1 MYRAEQKA
9 PGFRTK
15 AAHSSSLKQPKK
27 PETTETKPAAPAR
40 PSNHA
45 ERNRKK
51 ATRQQQAKP
60 ADTHPNQQP
69 QHGARAAARNK
80 CNRKHRAAA
89 ILYT

>member
-27 PETTETKPAAPAR
+27 PEPPKQSQQHQPNHRTMQNATE
-40 PSNHA
+40 
-45 ERNRKK
+45 K

-60 ADTHPNQQP
+60 ADTHPNQQL
-69 QHGARAAARNK
+69 QLGARAAARNK
-80 CNRKHRAAA
+80 CSRKHRAAA